1 MYGIYLHEVL
11 LVLVC
16 LLVVPP
22 PPLSLQLV
30 LQTSGK
36 LSVLPVEMLELI
48 NEFAQTVTLSHV
60 CRYLRARL
68 SKHYRVQGVEYV
80 IYVVQLGYTS
90 RLRTRVLRAPN
101 QMVGDTEA
109 IALSVLRK
117 AQNLCTLHLLLSG
130 NSISAVRAKA
140 LATLKTTP
148 ELHTLSIGGRGPP
161 DVSCSPG

>member
-1 MYGIYLHEVL
+1 MHGICLHELL
-11 LVLVC
+11 LVLVL
-16 LLVVPP
+16 LLVAPP
-22 PPLSLQLV
+22 QLSLQLF
-30 LQTSGK
+30 LQTTGGNETSGK

-109 IALSVLRK
+109 IALSVLHK
-117 AQNLCTLHLLLSG
+117 
-130 NSISAVRAKA
+130 
-140 LATLKTTP
+140 
-148 ELHTLSIGGRGPP
+148 GRG
-161 DVSCSPG
+161 